1 MFEYEGEECVNIPIT
16 MDTILENDE
25 QFIAVLRSQDSAV
38 KLDRSSAVIT
48 FLDSN
53 CRKICMF
60 DMRAILMYFM
70 SQL

>member
-1 MFEYEGEECVNIPIT
+1 MFEYEGEECVNIPIA

-48 FLDSN
+48 LLDSN
-53 CRKICMF
+53 CRKAAC
-60 DMRAILMYFM
+60 LT
-70 SQL
+70 